1 MILCIFGGEIVSDC
15 LQIPEDFSIHIA
27 FMTSPCAMHQH
38 DYLELAY
45 IRRGWTQHTLE
56 GETRTL
62 TAGDF
67 ILVDYGE
74 VHSYDVVGQNLEAIN
89 CMFRPVSVDS
99 GLRNCRSFRE
109 LLDSWLLGM
118 GYIMGGIPGQEKVF
132 RDETG
137 QVQQLLTR
145 LLTEFQYRKLG
156 YAPMVRALLTE
167 ILVEMARLL
176 GARHQSVTQHSIQ
189 WMLEEIRRNP
199 GHPHQLSQYAKQLQT
214 RPEMLCRL
222 FQKEVGMGFQQYLRQ
237 VRMQLAC
244 GLLQTTQNSIPQIAE
259 QCGYEDVKSFREA
272 FRQERGC
279 SPLQWKKQG

>member
-1 MILCIFGGEIVSDC
+1 
-15 LQIPEDFSIHIA
+15 
-27 FMTSPCAMHQH
+27 
-38 DYLELAY
+38 
-45 IRRGWTQHTLE
+45 
-56 GETRTL
+56 
-62 TAGDF
+62 
-67 ILVDYGE
+67 
-74 VHSYDVVGQNLEAIN
+74 
-89 CMFRPVSVDS
+89 
-99 GLRNCRSFRE
+99 
-109 LLDSWLLGM
+109 
-118 GYIMGGIPGQEKVF
+118 
-132 RDETG
+132 
-137 QVQQLLTR
+137 
-145 LLTEFQYRKLG
+145 
-156 YAPMVRALLTE
+156 MVRALLTE
-167 ILVEMARLL
+167 ILVEMTRLL
-176 GARHQSVTQHSIQ
+176 GERHQSVTQHSIQ